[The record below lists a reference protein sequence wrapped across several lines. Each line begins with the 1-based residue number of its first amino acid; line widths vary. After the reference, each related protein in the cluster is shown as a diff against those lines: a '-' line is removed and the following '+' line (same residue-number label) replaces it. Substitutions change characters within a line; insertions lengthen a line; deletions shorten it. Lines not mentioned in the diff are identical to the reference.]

1 MQTINAQLGFPLSPE
16 ELEERKHEAVELLR
30 CAADA
35 KGEEARDVAHV
46 ALECDASLYTYS
58 VAVLWLEHVTMMWSC
73 EKKNKTAVLE
83 AALILEGVH
92 GTQTHAVR
100 RDGRRARSPRRNAAT
115 ARR

>member
-30 CAADA
+30 CAAD
-35 KGEEARDVAHV
+35 GDRDVAHV

-100 RDGRRARSPRRNAAT
+100 AVRRRARAPRRDAAA